1 MVPGFFFHR
10 HRIDIPGGSGLN
22 AVIPMPNV
30 DEFLFLPVMA
40 GMWKQHEVW
49 DGTYT
54 IDDLLDAN
62 EMILVRSVREH
73 DKISRS

>member
-1 MVPGFFFHR
+1 M
-10 HRIDIPGGSGLN
+10 N

-40 GMWKQHEVW
+40 GMWRQHEVW

-54 IDDLLDAN
+54 VDDLLDAV
-62 EMILVRSVREH
+62 EMIMVRQAREIE
-73 DKISRS
+73 KGSRR

>member
-1 MVPGFFFHR
+1 M
-10 HRIDIPGGSGLN
+10 N